1 VELRGYSISLA
12 YDRGNDRKGLV
23 AEFEQS
29 AGPLGYDPYGVGAL
43 SSLSSSGAET
53 SSRVHVG
60 YGIGLDKNLLQ
71 PFVAMDWRESEESEL
86 DLGLEY
92 QYSDGRA
99 SLVYSGGNG
108 SNLRFRFEKLF

>member
-1 VELRGYSISLA
+1 
-12 YDRGNDRKGLV
+12 
-23 AEFEQS
+23 
-29 AGPLGYDPYGVGAL
+29 
-43 SSLSSSGAET
+43 
-53 SSRVHVG
+53 VHVG

>member
-23 AEFEQS
+23 AKVEQS
-29 AGPLGYDPYGVGAL
+29 AGPSGYDPYGVAL
-43 SSLSSSGAET
+43 SSLSSSTART
-53 SSRVHVG
+53 SNRVHVG
-60 YGIGLDKNLLQ
+60 YGIGLDENLLR
-71 PFVAMDWRESEESEL
+71 PFVAMGWQESQESEL

-99 SLVYSGGNG
+99 SLVYSGGDG
-108 SNLRFRFEKLF
+108 SNLRFRFQKLF